1 MKLFTVNLNDS
12 FIIDYKELRWL
23 MFFLIFS
30 IKAAIGSGLLIE
42 TGEFLSSMSS
52 INKNYLP
59 ENQRLHIFTNL
70 LVDNVGNRTV
80 NFKVHD

>member
-1 MKLFTVNLNDS
+1 
-12 FIIDYKELRWL
+12 

-42 TGEFLSSMSS
+42 TAEFLSSMSS

-80 NFKVHD
+80 NFKVHDYTMAVNFVLQSLFHCCYAA

>member
-12 FIIDYKELRWL
+12 FIIDYKKPRWL

-42 TGEFLSSMSS
+42 TAEFLSSMSS

-59 ENQRLHIFTNL
+59 ENQRLYIFTNL